1 MGRETGR
8 ARRESD
14 TPEVTAPDGSSVRP
28 LARTGRGSMA
38 TFRLRPGQVAAAVV
52 HRTVD
57 ELWFVVEGSGW
68 LWRRAPG
75 TKSVADGG
83 TEGELSLLEPGVSV
97 DLPVG
102 TAFQFRAADDA
113 GLAVVGVTMP
123 PWPGE
128 GEAVAV
134 PDGPWTAST
143 PHA

>member
-1 MGRETGR
+1 MDREMGR

-28 LARTGRGSMA
+28 LARTSRGSMA
-38 TFRLRPGQVAAAVV
+38 TFRLRAGQVAAAVV

-57 ELWFVVEGSGW
+57 ELWYVVEGSGW

-75 TKSVADGG
+75 DDATGSAGD
-83 TEGELSLLEPGVSV
+83 LSRLEPGVSV

-102 TAFQFRAADDA
+102 TAFQFRASDDDE
-113 GLAVVGVTMP
+113 LAVVGVTMP

-128 GEAVAV
+128 DEAVPALG
-134 PDGPWTAST
+134 GPW
-143 PHA
+143 

>member
-1 MGRETGR
+1 MDREMGR

-14 TPEVTAPDGSSVRP
+14 APEVTAPDGSSVRP

-57 ELWFVVEGSGW
+57 ELWYVAEGSGW

-75 TKSVADGG
+75 DDA
-83 TEGELSLLEPGVSV
+83 TEGAGELTRLEPGVSV

-102 TAFQFRAADDA
+102 TAFQFRASDDDE
-113 GLAVVGVTMP
+113 LAVVGVTMP

-128 GEAVAV
+128 DEAVPV
-134 PDGPWTAST
+134 IGGPW
-143 PHA
+143 

>member
-1 MGRETGR
+1 MDREMGRD
-8 ARRESD
+8 RRESD
-14 TPEVTAPDGSSVRP
+14 APEVTAPDGSSVRP

-57 ELWFVVEGSGW
+57 ELWYVAEGSGW

-75 TKSVADGG
+75 DDA
-83 TEGELSLLEPGVSV
+83 TESAGELTRLEPGVAV

-102 TAFQFRAADDA
+102 TAFQFRASDDA
-113 GLAVVGVTMP
+113 ELVVVGVTMP

-128 GEAVAV
+128 DEAIPAMG
-134 PDGPWTAST
+134 GPW
-143 PHA
+143 